1 VTTAAAVELRCGW
14 CGALILELVAAAYW
28 RYRCGRCKGVRSSSG
43 LAVLP
48 PDPKFRNWNWAGRAN
63 STTA

>member
-28 RYRCGRCKGVRSSSG
+28 RYRCGRCKGARSSTG
-43 LAVLP
+43 YARP
-48 PDPKFRNWNWAGRAN
+48 PTRSPHPSWAKRAN